1 MKKLLKRSAALTAA
15 LPFLAAL
22 AVIPSISAQ
31 GLDTR
36 AGKDDWEEINFD
48 FNSSVLVDG
57 FPSLLRISALLQMNP
72 SYKVKIE
79 GHTDRIGSAAYNEKL
94 GLARANA
101 VRDFLVKYGARG
113 GQIDTSSRGKNDLKY
128 GEGKPGFNPTDEAR
142 WMDRRVAL
150 TVVDGQGRVVSAGA
164 GGAGDAIRAL
174 DGSGASTDCC
184 NEVLHKLDKLD
195 TLEHMLKDLADQN
208 AALKDQIGGL
218 KQQQDA
224 LRDQLSALRDGGD
237 GNRGGAARGANGAAG
252 GDGFGSGNTSGSGNG
267 SSNGDGALRAGNS
280 RGGTANGGGGD
291 GSGVMPGF
299 GNGGGNG
306 SGNGAANGIPGA
318 NGSNGIAGNNGA
330 NGAGGFGAGTNGAGA
345 NGNGAANGNATIN
358 GASASDF
365 AKAVANELDKHHAP
379 RFEMLGMNVGA
390 TSDGNATFTG
400 KGRYFA
406 PFAEHYAFQ
415 SEGEYFYSKGQR
427 EGQFDFGLVDRVGRF
442 QAGLFSSFKHVNLT
456 GDQTGGTLG
465 QASVTLEYLFKWGKI
480 GAYGTKAFLD
490 DAIVNNVPLFQ
501 GNLLVP
507 DFYQQSYLRVVD
519 QAGISATGP
528 LVGRNYFEGN
538 VGYLR
543 STTAGDRLGGTLR
556 LIFPIVNH
564 LAFTLEGGVNETF
577 LGRGNTGR
585 VVAGIQMG
593 NFQRPSDFLTTSL
606 PTPVQ
611 VPRVRY
617 EVLTRTVRTGAL
629 PPVANAGPDQTL
641 PTAATVTLDGSASYD
656 PEGGK
661 LTYQWTQNSGP
672 SVALSSPASAVTTF
686 SAAAG
691 NVYIFTLTVHNSV
704 GLQASARVAITT
716 TPNAP
721 PQILLFTATPNSVQ
735 QGQASTLGWQVINAD
750 TVTITQLG
758 SVPLTGS
765 IQVSPQQTTTYQIT
779 ATKGALSVTTSA
791 TVTITLPPPP
801 PTPSPTVQI
810 LSYSKQLLSDGMTQ
824 LYCIAKGAASIQLAG
839 KTFPFTTEAV
849 LEVNPPTPTQYPCV
863 ATGSDGTT
871 VTQVLTA
878 P

>member
-1 MKKLLKRSAALTAA
+1 MALLIV
-15 LPFLAAL
+15 PFA
-22 AVIPSISAQ
+22 SAQ
-31 GLDTR
+31 GLDTH
-36 AGKDDWEEINFD
+36 ASKDDWEEINFD

-57 FPSLLRISALLQMNP
+57 FPSLLRISALLQMN
-72 SYKVKIE
+72 STYKVKIE

-101 VRDFLVKYGARG
+101 VRDFLVKYGARAA
-113 GQIDTSSRGKNDLKY
+113 QIETSSRGKNDLKY
-128 GEGKPGFNPTDEAR
+128 GEGKPGFSATDEAR

-150 TVVDGQGRVVSAGA
+150 AVVDGQGRVISAGA
-164 GGAGDAIRAL
+164 GGTGDAIRAL
-174 DGSGASTDCC
+174 DGSNGLSGGSADCC

-208 AALKDQIGGL
+208 AALKDQLNGL

-224 LRDQLSALRDGGD
+224 MRDQLSALRDGGD
-237 GNRGGAARGANGAAG
+237 GN
-252 GDGFGSGNTSGSGNG
+252 
-267 SSNGDGALRAGNS
+267 LRAGNS
-280 RGGTANGGGGD
+280 RGGVA
-291 GSGVMPGF
+291 GSGSGDAAGTMPGF
-299 GNGGGNG
+299 GNAGNG
-306 SGNGAANGIPGA
+306 GVGSSGNSGPA
-318 NGSNGIAGNNGA
+318 GA
-330 NGAGGFGAGTNGAGA
+330 NGAAGS
-345 NGNGAANGNATIN
+345 NGNGAGNSNGNNANGNANIN

-365 AKAVANELDKHHAP
+365 AKAVANELDKNRAP

-390 TSDGNATFTG
+390 TNDGNATFTG

-415 SEGEYFYSKGQR
+415 GQGEYFYSKGQR

-465 QASVTLEYLFKWGKI
+465 QASVSLEYLFKWGKV

-490 DAIVNNVPLFQ
+490 DAMVNNVPLFQ
-501 GNLLVP
+501 GTVLVP

-519 QAGISATGP
+519 QAGINATGP
-528 LVGRNYFEGN
+528 LFGRNYFEGN
-538 VGYLR
+538 LGYLR

-564 LAFTLEGGVNETF
+564 VAFTLEGGVNETL

-585 VVAGIQMG
+585 VVAGVQLG

-641 PTAATVTLDGSASYD
+641 PTAATVTLDGSGSYD

-672 SVALSSPASAVTTF
+672 SVALSASTSAITTF

-691 NVYIFTLTVHNSV
+691 NVYIFTLTVHNPA
-704 GLQASARVAITT
+704 GLQSSARVAITT

-750 TVTITQLG
+750 TVTITQVG
-758 SVPLTGS
+758 NVTLTGS

-801 PTPSPTVQI
+801 PTPAPTVQI
-810 LSYSKQLLSDGMTQ
+810 LSYSKQVLSDGMTQ

-849 LEVNPPTPTQYPCV
+849 LEVNPSTPTQYPCV
-863 ATGSDGTT
+863 ATGSDGTS